1 VRPGPVPRR
10 DCPLTFPFPRW
21 EAGFG
26 SRSVSAANP
35 LPLFTV
41 RSSLF
46 TLLIV
51 PAHFLSIASTP
62 TPALLDML
70 RRAVAL
76 RATRCTLLS
85 GLTLACLFEKSSL
98 RTRVSFEQAMRRL
111 GGTAMTLMPFEIGI
125 GQRESPEDIARVLAG
140 MVDAIMA
147 RVTSHDTLER
157 MAKVSSVP
165 VINGLSDLAHP
176 AQALADMLTLADE
189 FSPAD
194 PAGLKGRTVV
204 FVGDGNNVARSLAV
218 ACGKL
223 GVRFI
228 MSGPPGYALGAD
240 WLASARARVPTLELT
255 NEPDPRK
262 AVEHADAIYCDT
274 FVSMG
279 QESERSNRLA
289 AFAGYQVN
297 AALLARAPSHAIV
310 MHCLPAHRGEEIT
323 DEVIDGPRSR
333 VFQQAHNRL
342 HAQAGLLAELLKPG
356 KKQGA
361 TEVSGDEDRVG

>member
-1 VRPGPVPRR
+1 
-10 DCPLTFPFPRW
+10 
-21 EAGFG
+21 
-26 SRSVSAANP
+26 
-35 LPLFTV
+35 
-41 RSSLF
+41 
-46 TLLIV
+46 
-51 PAHFLSIASTP
+51 
-62 TPALLDML
+62 ML
-70 RRAVAL
+70 RRASAL
-76 RATRCTLLS
+76 RGTRSNLLA

-147 RVTSHDTLER
+147 RVASHETLER
-157 MAKVSSVP
+157 MAAVSTVP

-176 AQALADMLTLADE
+176 AQALADVLTLCDE
-189 FSPAD
+189 FSPGN
-194 PAGLKGRTVV
+194 PEGLRGRTVT

-223 GVRFI
+223 GMTFV
-228 MSGPPGYALGAD
+228 MSGPTGYALGAD
-240 WLASARARVPTLELT
+240 WLESARARVPSLDLRL
-255 NEPDPRK
+255 EPDPAR
-262 AVEHADAIYCDT
+262 AVAGADAIYCDT

-279 QESERSNRLA
+279 QESERSRRIA
-289 AFAGYQVN
+289 AFEGYQVN
-297 AALLARAPSHAIV
+297 ARLLGSAPAHAIV

-342 HAQAGLLAELLKPG
+342 HGQMGLLAEVLKPG
-356 KKQGA
+356 RKPELVEA
-361 TEVSGDEDRVG
+361 MTRDTDRLG

>member
-1 VRPGPVPRR
+1 
-10 DCPLTFPFPRW
+10 
-21 EAGFG
+21 
-26 SRSVSAANP
+26 
-35 LPLFTV
+35 
-41 RSSLF
+41 
-46 TLLIV
+46 V

-62 TPALLDML
+62 TPVLVSML

-76 RATRCTLLS
+76 RATRASLLS

-140 MVDAIMA
+140 MVDAVMA
-147 RVTSHDTLER
+147 RVASHETLER
-157 MAKVSSVP
+157 MASVSSVP

-176 AQALADMLTLADE
+176 AQALADILTLTDE

-194 PAGLKGRTVV
+194 PSGLKGRTVT

-223 GVRFI
+223 GVKFI
-228 MSGPPGYALGAD
+228 MSGPDGYALGGE
-240 WLASARARVPTLELT
+240 WLVSARARVPGLELVV
-255 NEPDPRK
+255 EPDPRK
-262 AVEHADAIYCDT
+262 AVARTDAIYCDT

-279 QESERSNRLA
+279 QESERSRRLA
-289 AFAGYQVN
+289 AFEGYQVN
-297 AALLARAPSHAIV
+297 DRLLAAAPAHAIV

-323 DEVIDGPRSR
+323 DEVIDGARSR

-342 HAQAGLLAELLKPG
+342 HGQMGLLAELLKPDHTPEPV
-356 KKQGA
+356 GA
-361 TEVSGDEDRVG
+361 AIDGDRVG

>member
-1 VRPGPVPRR
+1 M
-10 DCPLTFPFPRW
+10 
-21 EAGFG
+21 
-26 SRSVSAANP
+26 
-35 LPLFTV
+35 
-41 RSSLF
+41 
-46 TLLIV
+46 

-62 TPALLDML
+62 APALLDML

-76 RATRCTLLS
+76 RGTRSTLLS

-140 MVDAIMA
+140 MVDAIMVRVA
-147 RVTSHDTLER
+147 RHETLER
-157 MAKVSSVP
+157 MASVSSVP

-176 AQALADMLTLADE
+176 AQALADILTIADE

-194 PAGLKGRTVV
+194 PAGIKGRTVT
-204 FVGDGNNVARSLAV
+204 FVGDGNNVARSLAI

-223 GVRFI
+223 GVKFV
-228 MSGPPGYALGAD
+228 MSGPQGYALGAD
-240 WLASARARVPTLELT
+240 WLASARARVPTLDLT
-255 NEPDPRK
+255 LEPDPRK
-262 AVEHADAIYCDT
+262 AVANADAIYCDT

-279 QESERSNRLA
+279 QESERGSRLA
-289 AFAGYQVN
+289 AFEGYQVN
-297 AALLARAPSHAIV
+297 AALLAKAPSHAIV

-323 DEVIDGPRSR
+323 SDVIDGPRSR

-342 HAQAGLLAELLKPG
+342 HGQMGLLAELLKPG
-356 KKQGA
+356 KKSELVVA
-361 TEVSGDEDRVG
+361 AGDGDRVG